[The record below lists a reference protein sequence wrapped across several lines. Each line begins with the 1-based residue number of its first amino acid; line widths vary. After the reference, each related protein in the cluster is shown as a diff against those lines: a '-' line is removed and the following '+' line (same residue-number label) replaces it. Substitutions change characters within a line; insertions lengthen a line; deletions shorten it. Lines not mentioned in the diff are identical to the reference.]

1 MSRQK
6 IVAGNWKMNKSLQDA
21 KTLVEMM
28 TNQVNDFDEVTK
40 IIIPPFPYLNAVGEQ
55 LASKENFYL

>member
-21 KTLVEMM
+21 KMLVEMI

-40 IIIPPFPYLNAVGEQ
+40 IIIPRKAHTTKP
-55 LASKENFYL
+55 